1 MFSAGIPPE
10 VIRWLGFICAIC
22 SSVSSGISEK
32 SIPLSGTARASQV
45 AINCSKS
52 VIINCKNAKLYY
64 FMCQDTYQF
73 DTGLQHYKKLET
85 FYNQHTPALRV
96 RINPSHESLIQCF
109 YFLYGQTGCFC
120 DIVNR

>member
-1 MFSAGIPPE
+1 MNGTLTLRNDYLFKRLLGAEENKVCLQDFLECAGIP
-10 VIRWLGFICAIC
+10 
-22 SSVSSGISEK
+22 
-32 SIPLSGTARASQV
+32 
-45 AINCSKS
+45 
-52 VIINCKNAKLYY
+52 
-64 FMCQDTYQF
+64 
-73 DTGLQHYKKLET
+73 HYKKLET